1 MFIFEISS
9 QCMFI
14 LEKPKVGKSTLQW
27 MLLNM
32 VDPTLS
38 VCVETWWDCM
48 YLGRKALVRMFEK
61 YIHYIGCFVDN
72 CFTTLNVCNQVQL
85 LWLLLQVK
93 HMYIVCLLLRT
104 ITLCVFQ
111 PSIYLLCVFDFHWN
125 QIVCFSTID
134 LFTLRVWL
142 SLESNCMF
150 SHLEFDHF
158 VCLSLKMVTLYV
170 WKKLSVP
177 LWMFEIVNVYFVCSW
192 IMFECLRLPI
202 QSLIIH
208 ILQECTFFLPCLI
221 QFMQYIQV
229 YMWWC
234 QYLSPVY

>member
-1 MFIFEISS
+1 
-9 QCMFI
+9 
-14 LEKPKVGKSTLQW
+14 
-27 MLLNM
+27 
-32 VDPTLS
+32 
-38 VCVETWWDCM
+38 
-48 YLGRKALVRMFEK
+48 MFEK

-125 QIVCFSTID
+125 HIVCFSTID

-170 WKKLSVP
+170 WKNCP
-177 LWMFEIVNVYFVCSW
+177 CH
-192 IMFECLRLPI
+192 FECLRLLMFTLCVWIMCLWLCMLFVNYASHFVCFISSDCVFFSAHRGRTKPP
-202 QSLIIH
+202 H
-208 ILQECTFFLPCLI
+208 ILLALANNNNKQQQQQQHLHLTPRTRT
-221 QFMQYIQV
+221 YHG
-229 YMWWC
+229 
-234 QYLSPVY
+234 SPHVRY

>member
-1 MFIFEISS
+1 
-9 QCMFI
+9 
-14 LEKPKVGKSTLQW
+14 

-48 YLGRKALVRMFEK
+48 YFGKKALVRMFEK

-170 WKKLSVP
+170 WKNCLCHFEC
-177 LWMFEIVNVYFVCSW
+177 LRLLMFTLCVW

-208 ILQECTFFLPCLI
+208 ILHVHQDYKSVHFFALFNSFHAIHTSVHVVVSVSISSILI
-221 QFMQYIQV
+221 P
-229 YMWWC
+229 YMGAAMVSTSTRC
-234 QYLSPVY
+234 KV

>member
-48 YLGRKALVRMFEK
+48 YFGKKALVRMFEK

-125 QIVCFSTID
+125 QIVCFPISSSI
-134 LFTLRVWL
+134 TLCVYHWKWL
-142 SLESNCMF
+142 LCMSEKNCPC
-150 SHLEFDHF
+150 H
-158 VCLSLKMVTLYV
+158 
-170 WKKLSVP
+170 
-177 LWMFEIVNVYFVCSW
+177 
-192 IMFECLRLPI
+192 FECLRLLMFTLCVWIMCLWLCMLFVNYASHFVCFISSDCVFFSAHRAEGEPN
-202 QSLIIH
+202 H
-208 ILQECTFFLPCLI
+208 HTFCWHLQTTTMMIWTMMIFAN
-221 QFMQYIQV
+221 
-229 YMWWC
+229 
-234 QYLSPVY
+234 